1 MNTPAS
7 ICPPCRRP
15 LSGLAGGSRERCA
28 AFTLVEI
35 VIALTVVTI
44 IVAGSIP
51 TFRGLRDEQIAREPV
66 QSLARLAKEARLRAM
81 KEKRPYQIAFY
92 STGFTASRHFNPY
105 LQMQELSEFMQE
117 TTLASQADQD
127 GDEEEVQEGL
137 KEPSTEL
144 PLAPPPKKADNQ
156 WSEAYTLPQDTHYSI
171 QFWHEQEPVFI
182 EGEQVKLWVFQPSGI
197 CQPLTM
203 LLDRPSASF
212 EVQFGALTAD
222 IVKEKSDLK

>member
-1 MNTPAS
+1 MNAPQPIHPVCS
-7 ICPPCRRP
+7 RP
-15 LSGLAGGSRERCA
+15 LRGRPGVGDAGRA